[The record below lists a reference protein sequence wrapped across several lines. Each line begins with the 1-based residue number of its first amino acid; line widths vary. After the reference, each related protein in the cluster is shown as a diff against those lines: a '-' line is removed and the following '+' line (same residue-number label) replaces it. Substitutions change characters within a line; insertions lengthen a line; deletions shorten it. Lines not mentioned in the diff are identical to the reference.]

1 MNKKTL
7 SILII
12 VSAFLLM
19 TGISIVSAI
28 IYPMFSGN
36 ELPEP
41 AECDDPN
48 AVTFDDDVFFF
59 ASVDT
64 SGKDP
69 AKGELVIAEIQGNK
83 MLKFNDDGTNFS
95 NGTVQKIKIDAS
107 RLLSSEN
114 LKKVRSIEMDI
125 YADATADELITENGD
140 RVKAPGWIGGGGGA
154 SISED
159 KWYKFGDWEGGEY
172 DFERSGAIHIELKF
186 LLAVSGQ
193 CWDGESDESTFLIM
207 RWGAQNEGNFYIDNI
222 VFYDEDKKSLPIE
235 ISEKPVVNDEPTTES
250 VSDEVSE
257 SSETTTTE
265 SATEIITKT
274 TAESTDLYWSVPENA
289 VEVPTW

>member
-19 TGISIVSAI
+19 TGISILSAI
-28 IYPMFSGN
+28 IYSIFLEN

-48 AVTFDDDVFFF
+48 AITFDDSDFFF

-64 SGKDP
+64 SGKDH
-69 AKGELVIAEIQGNK
+69 AKGELSVTEIQGNK
-83 MLKFNDDGTNFS
+83 MLKFSDDGTNFS
-95 NGTVQKIKIDAS
+95 NGTVQKIKIDAA

-114 LKKVRSIEMDI
+114 LKKVRSIELDV
-125 YADATADELITENGD
+125 YADATSDKLITKNGEK
-140 RVKAPGWIGGGGGA
+140 VKAPGWIGGGGGA

-159 KWYKFGDWEGGEY
+159 KWYQFGDWEGGEY
-172 DFERSGAIHIELKF
+172 DFERSEAIHIELKF

-193 CWDGESDESTFLIM
+193 CWDGETDESNFLIM

-222 VFYDEDKKSLPIE
+222 VFYDEDKNSLPIE
-235 ISEKPVVNDEPTTES
+235 KSEKPVVNDEPETKSVSDKVSESYEATTES
-250 VSDEVSE
+250 
-257 SSETTTTE
+257 TTE
-265 SATEIITKT
+265 TITKT
-274 TAESTDLYWSVPENA
+274 TAKSTDLYWSEPENA